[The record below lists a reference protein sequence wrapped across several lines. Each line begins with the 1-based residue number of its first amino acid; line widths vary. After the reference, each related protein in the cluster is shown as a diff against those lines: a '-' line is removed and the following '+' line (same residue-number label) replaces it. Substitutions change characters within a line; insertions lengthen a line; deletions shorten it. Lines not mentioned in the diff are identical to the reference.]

1 MGVGKL
7 VYDVTARNTAAYDRI
22 ELLRRD
28 FQVSSRSFRASVG
41 RRLVNLGLRLA
52 GEELRV
58 VPPRAASPSEA
69 YP

>member
-7 VYDVTARNTAAYDRI
+7 LYDVTARNTAAHDRI

-28 FQVSSRSFRASVG
+28 FQVSGGSFRASVG

-58 VPPRAASPSEA
+58 VPPRAAWPSEA